1 MKAID
6 TNILIRF
13 LVGDDD
19 LQSKTVYSI
28 FKKAESEK
36 REFFVPLLVV
46 LEMIWV
52 LESVYEISR
61 TDILDAINDLLLM
74 PIFKFDQ
81 QAAVQQLL
89 HIARGNSYDLSDL
102 LIALSAKINSCET
115 VLTFDKKASKFELFE
130 FVESA

>member
-13 LVGDDD
+13 LVGDDE
-19 LQSKTVYSI
+19 LQAKKVYSI

-36 REFFVPLLVV
+36 KELFVPLLVV

-52 LESVYEISR
+52 LESVYDISR
-61 TDILDAINDLLLM
+61 TELLDSISDLLLM

-81 QAAVQQLL
+81 QSALQQLV
-89 HIARGNSYDLSDL
+89 HSAQGNKYDLSDL
-102 LIALSAKINSCET
+102 LISHSAKVNGCE
-115 VLTFDKKASKFELFE
+115 VVITFDKEASKFKLFE
-130 FVESA
+130 LVK

>member
-13 LVGDDD
+13 LVGDDEM
-19 LQSKTVYSI
+19 QAKKVYSI

-36 REFFVPLLVV
+36 KELFVPLLVV

-52 LESVYEISR
+52 LESVYDISR
-61 TDILDAINDLLLM
+61 TKILDSLSDLLLM

-81 QAAVQQLL
+81 QSALQQLV
-89 HIARGNSYDLSDL
+89 HSAQGNKYDLSDL
-102 LIALSAKINSCET
+102 LIAHSAKVNGCEA
-115 VLTFDKKASKFELFE
+115 VVTFDKKASKFKLFE
-130 FVESA
+130 LVK

>member
-13 LVGDDD
+13 LVGDDE
-19 LQSKTVYSI
+19 LQAKKVYSI

-36 REFFVPLLVV
+36 KELFVPLLVV

-52 LESVYEISR
+52 LESVYDISR
-61 TDILDAINDLLLM
+61 TELLDSISDLLLM

-81 QAAVQQLL
+81 QSALQQLV
-89 HIARGNSYDLSDL
+89 HSAQGNKYDLSDL
-102 LIALSAKINSCET
+102 LIAHSAKVNGCKVVI
-115 VLTFDKKASKFELFE
+115 TFDQKASKFKLFE
-130 FVESA
+130 LVK